1 MNWSFPL
8 TFFLDLRST
17 SVRNYSDATKEE
29 ILLSMQ
35 KPSHVR
41 LISTYE
47 AAKVQKK
54 ELEIALKES
63 TGEIGALQTSIKQS
77 NELIKTKKSESDQ
90 YTAKLKE
97 VYSNV
102 EENITKSL
110 GILNGLIAE
119 CKSQEDELKQL
130 EQSVRDTGFGH
141 ILESL

>member
-1 MNWSFPL
+1 
-8 TFFLDLRST
+8 
-17 SVRNYSDATKEE
+17 
-29 ILLSMQ
+29 MQ

-47 AAKVQKK
+47 AAKIQKK

-90 YTAKLKE
+90 YTTKLKE

-110 GILNGLIAE
+110 SILNGLIAE